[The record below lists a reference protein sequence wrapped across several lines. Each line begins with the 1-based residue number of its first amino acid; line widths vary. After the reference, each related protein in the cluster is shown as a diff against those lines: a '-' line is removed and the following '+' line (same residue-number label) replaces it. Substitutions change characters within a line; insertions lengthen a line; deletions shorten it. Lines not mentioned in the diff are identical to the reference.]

1 MFDLRRYMLLRRF
14 ISVFFAFCLLAGT
27 GSHLFAESFQLSFRI
42 GSFSVDTTYN
52 SNARA
57 CTRIRGA
64 LEGSARVLVKSYS
77 SPDGSLSR
85 NRQLSRLRAAS
96 VREFVLS
103 CSPSSQVETVTV
115 DEDWD
120 GVLKYVKRS
129 NKEWKQEAIDILTS
143 TGTDKE
149 ALLKDL
155 WVGEAWDDLLRN
167 CFPTLRRV
175 SVELVTDA
183 SEPVSSDYPI
193 VFSQSS
199 SRVPGSSLSYIKN
212 MASAGASTLYIYI
225 KASPEGTSEGNQA
238 LSLKR
243 ASRLDALLRQ
253 YGYSGE
259 VKTKYLGE
267 DWDGLAEAV
276 KSASDMPDKD
286 SVLDILEDS
295 SLDRAARK
303 KALQALSYGRTWLRL
318 MDEEMSGLRRAVIST
333 EIL

>member
-27 GSHLFAESFQLSFRI
+27 GSPLFAESFQLSFRV

-57 CTRIRGA
+57 CTRVRGA
-64 LEGSARVLVKSYS
+64 LEGSARVLVTSYS